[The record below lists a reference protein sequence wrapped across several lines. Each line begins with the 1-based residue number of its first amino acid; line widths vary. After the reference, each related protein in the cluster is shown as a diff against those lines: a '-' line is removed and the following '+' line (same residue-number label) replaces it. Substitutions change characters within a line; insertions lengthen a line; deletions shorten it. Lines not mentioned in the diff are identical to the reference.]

1 LEVTSNHLLFASGKE
16 SSMPM
21 IDTALDPRFSASSAP
36 PTPWEQTRKILE
48 DAEVSWIS
56 TVRDD
61 GRPHV
66 TPLVTVWL
74 DGALYFTSGPDEQ
87 KVRNLDSNPAVV
99 ITTGTSR
106 WDDGTDVTVEGLAHR
121 VVDGELLERLASAWR
136 RRWDGRWVFDVA
148 DGAFQHAHGGV
159 SHVYQLVPSK
169 VLAFAKSPFAQTR
182 HRFLEETQ
190 REPS

>member
-1 LEVTSNHLLFASGKE
+1 MSNHLLSASGKE

-21 IDTALDPRFSASSAP
+21 IDTVLDPRFSASGAR
-36 PTPWEQTRKILE
+36 PTAWEQTRRILE
-48 DAEVSWIS
+48 DAQLCWIS

-74 DGALYFTSGPDEQ
+74 DDALYFTSGPHEQ
-87 KVRNLDSNPAVV
+87 KVRNLDRNPAVA
-99 ITTGTSR
+99 ITTGTST
-106 WDDGTDVTVEGLAHR
+106 WDDGTDVTVEGLARR
-121 VVDGELLERLASAWR
+121 VVDGDLLERLASAWR
-136 RRWDGRWVFDVA
+136 TRWDGRWVFDVA

-159 SHVYQLVPSK
+159 SHVYQLVPAK

-182 HRFLEETQ
+182 HRFLKHDQ
-190 REPS
+190 RTPS

>member
-1 LEVTSNHLLFASGKE
+1 MSNHLLSASGKE

-21 IDTALDPRFSASSAP
+21 IDTVLDPRFSASGAM
-36 PTPWEQTRKILE
+36 PTAWEQTRRVLD

-66 TPLVTVWL
+66 TPLVTVWM
-74 DGALYFTSGPDEQ
+74 DDAMYFTSGPDEQ
-87 KVRNLDSNPAVV
+87 KVRNLEHNPAVA
-99 ITTGTSR
+99 ITTGTNA
-106 WDDGTDVTVEGLAHR
+106 WNAGTDVTVEGLARR

-159 SHVYQLVPSK
+159 SHVFQLVPSK

-182 HRFLEETQ
+182 HRFLEQDQ
-190 REPS
+190 RAPS

>member
-1 LEVTSNHLLFASGKE
+1 LFASGKK

-21 IDTALDPRFSASSAP
+21 IDTVLDPRFSAPDASA
-36 PTPWEQTRKILE
+36 TSWEQTRRILE

-74 DGALYFTSGPDEQ
+74 DDALYFTSGPDEQ
-87 KVRNLDSNPAVV
+87 KVRNLDHNPAVV
-99 ITTGTSR
+99 ITTGTST
-106 WDDGTDVTVEGLAHR
+106 WDTGTDVTVEGLARR
-121 VVDGELLERLASAWR
+121 VVDGDLLELLASAWR
-136 RRWDGRWVFDVA
+136 TRWDGRWLFDVA
-148 DGAFQHAHGGV
+148 DGAFRHAHGGV

-182 HRFLEETQ
+182 HRFLEDD
-190 REPS
+190 RRAPS

>member
-1 LEVTSNHLLFASGKE
+1 
-16 SSMPM
+16 MPM
-21 IDTALDPRFSASSAP
+21 VDTVLDPRFSESGAL
-36 PTPWEQTRKILE
+36 PTAWAQTRRLLE

-74 DGALYFTSGPDEQ
+74 DDALYVTSGPDEQ
-87 KVRNLDSNPAVV
+87 KVRNLADDPAVV
-99 ITTGTSR
+99 VTTGTGT
-106 WDDGTDVTVEGLAHR
+106 WDDGTDVTVEGLARR
-121 VVDGELLERLASAWR
+121 VVDRDLLQRLACAWR
-136 RRWDGRWVFDVA
+136 TRWDGRWLFDVA
-148 DGAFQHAHGGV
+148 DGAFRHGHGGV

-182 HRFLEETQ
+182 HRFLADD
-190 REPS
+190 RRAPS